1 MKKKYL
7 SLLAACSFLFAGCSD
22 FLDMNPNGILDE
34 ESVSGVEQ
42 LDKLV
47 ISAYSMLGN
56 DHYDIPFN
64 LWPYGN
70 VRSDDAYK
78 GGRDESDIQDFHFYE
93 TSSNITANFGEP
105 DGLWYN
111 CYIAI
116 SRANNALRS
125 LNNVSEQDF
134 PNKKIRIGE
143 CRFIRG
149 HFYFLLKVLFKS
161 IPYIDETVAIEDYGT
176 ISNIALS
183 NDELW
188 QKIADDFK
196 AAYDNLPESQGT
208 DVGRANKYSAAAYLA
223 KTYLYKAYRQDEKH
237 NVTEINAEDLK
248 QVLTFSN
255 EVMSS
260 DYGLED
266 DFAYNF
272 LPGSYENGK
281 ESLFAIQHST
291 DDGTLYGRLN
301 FSDALNV
308 PMKFSGSCDFQ
319 KPSQNLVNAYKTV
332 NGLPEFSDYNKA
344 DYNANTD
351 KVDPRLYHTVALPG
365 VPYKYDKKNI
375 FDESWTRNKA
385 VYGLYSSLKENV
397 ALNDPSSVLIDPFR
411 ANTKNKIVVRY
422 ADVVLMAA
430 EAYNEINDTPKAW
443 ELLNDVRARAHATE
457 INSSNYA
464 SLMKAPKVYDLPFI
478 SDGDEAGKF
487 RTALYWERAFET
499 AYEGQRKFDLIRWG
513 VLGDALR
520 AAQTYI
526 EGWEEGANL
535 FKDVDK
541 NGKPTKLEEGESPAV
556 WDPVVWATQNYVA
569 GHNFVDGKHELLPI
583 PLAEIQSNAQLNGEN
598 NPGYE

>member
-255 EVMSS
+255 EVMSP

-411 ANTKNKIVVRY
+411 ANTKNKIVIRY
-422 ADVVLMAA
+422 ADVVLMRA
-430 EAYNEINDTPKAW
+430 EALIELDREKEALPLINEIRERAKKSTGLIDYAENMDIALYVDNVNCNWTKPYAREALRW
-443 ELLNDVRARAHATE
+443 ERRLELAMESQRFFDLVRWGIADSV
-457 INSSNYA
+457 INTFY
-464 SLMKAPKVYDLPFI
+464 KEEAPKRTYYEDAHFEKNRAEYVPIPQQQINFSKQVY
-478 SDGDEAGKF
+478 K
-487 RTALYWERAFET
+487 
-499 AYEGQRKFDLIRWG
+499 
-513 VLGDALR
+513 
-520 AAQTYI
+520 
-526 EGWEEGANL
+526 
-535 FKDVDK
+535 
-541 NGKPTKLEEGESPAV
+541 
-556 WDPVVWATQNYVA
+556 QNY
-569 GHNFVDGKHELLPI
+569 
-583 PLAEIQSNAQLNGEN
+583 
-598 NPGYE
+598 GY

>member
-411 ANTKNKIVVRY
+411 ANTKNKIVIRY
-422 ADVVLMAA
+422 ADVVLMRA
-430 EAYNEINDTPKAW
+430 EALIELDREKEALPLINEIRERAKKSTGLIDYAENVDIALYVDNVNCNWTKPYAHEALRW
-443 ELLNDVRARAHATE
+443 ERRLELAMESQRFFDLVRWGIADSV
-457 INSSNYA
+457 INTFY
-464 SLMKAPKVYDLPFI
+464 KEEAPKRTYYEDAHFEKNRAEYVPIPQQQINFSKQVY
-478 SDGDEAGKF
+478 K
-487 RTALYWERAFET
+487 
-499 AYEGQRKFDLIRWG
+499 
-513 VLGDALR
+513 
-520 AAQTYI
+520 
-526 EGWEEGANL
+526 
-535 FKDVDK
+535 
-541 NGKPTKLEEGESPAV
+541 
-556 WDPVVWATQNYVA
+556 QNY
-569 GHNFVDGKHELLPI
+569 
-583 PLAEIQSNAQLNGEN
+583 
-598 NPGYE
+598 GY

>member
-7 SLLAACSFLFAGCSD
+7 SLLGACSFLFAGCSD

-411 ANTKNKIVVRY
+411 ANTKNKIVIRY
-422 ADVVLMAA
+422 ADVVLMRA
-430 EAYNEINDTPKAW
+430 EALIELDREKEALPLINEIRERAKKSTGLIDYAENVDIALYVDNVNCNWTKPYAREALRW
-443 ELLNDVRARAHATE
+443 ERRLELAMESQRFFDLVRWGIADSV
-457 INSSNYA
+457 INTFY
-464 SLMKAPKVYDLPFI
+464 KEEAPKRTYYEDAHFEKNRAEYVPIPQQQINFSKQVY
-478 SDGDEAGKF
+478 K
-487 RTALYWERAFET
+487 
-499 AYEGQRKFDLIRWG
+499 
-513 VLGDALR
+513 
-520 AAQTYI
+520 
-526 EGWEEGANL
+526 
-535 FKDVDK
+535 
-541 NGKPTKLEEGESPAV
+541 
-556 WDPVVWATQNYVA
+556 QNY
-569 GHNFVDGKHELLPI
+569 
-583 PLAEIQSNAQLNGEN
+583 
-598 NPGYE
+598 GY

>member
-397 ALNDPSSVLIDPFR
+397 ALNDPSSVLINPFR
-411 ANTKNKIVVRY
+411 ANTKNKIVIRY
-422 ADVVLMAA
+422 ADVVLMRA
-430 EAYNEINDTPKAW
+430 EALIELDREKEALPLINEIRERAKKSTGLIDYAENMDIALYVDNVNCNWTKPYAREALRW
-443 ELLNDVRARAHATE
+443 ERRLELAMESQRFFDLVRWGIADSV
-457 INSSNYA
+457 INTFY
-464 SLMKAPKVYDLPFI
+464 KEEAPKRTYYEDAHFEKNRAEYVPIPQQQINFSKQVY
-478 SDGDEAGKF
+478 K
-487 RTALYWERAFET
+487 
-499 AYEGQRKFDLIRWG
+499 
-513 VLGDALR
+513 
-520 AAQTYI
+520 
-526 EGWEEGANL
+526 
-535 FKDVDK
+535 
-541 NGKPTKLEEGESPAV
+541 
-556 WDPVVWATQNYVA
+556 QNY
-569 GHNFVDGKHELLPI
+569 
-583 PLAEIQSNAQLNGEN
+583 
-598 NPGYE
+598 GY

>member
-397 ALNDPSSVLIDPFR
+397 ALNDLSSVLIDPFR
-411 ANTKNKIVVRY
+411 ANTKNKIVIRY
-422 ADVVLMAA
+422 ADVVLMRA
-430 EAYNEINDTPKAW
+430 EALIELDREKEALPLINEIRERAKKSTGLIDYAENVDIALYVDNVNCNWTKPYAREALRW
-443 ELLNDVRARAHATE
+443 ERRLELAMESQRFFDLVRWGIADSV
-457 INSSNYA
+457 INTFY
-464 SLMKAPKVYDLPFI
+464 KEEAPKRTYYEDAHFEKNRAEYVPIPQQQINFSKQVY
-478 SDGDEAGKF
+478 K
-487 RTALYWERAFET
+487 
-499 AYEGQRKFDLIRWG
+499 
-513 VLGDALR
+513 
-520 AAQTYI
+520 
-526 EGWEEGANL
+526 
-535 FKDVDK
+535 
-541 NGKPTKLEEGESPAV
+541 
-556 WDPVVWATQNYVA
+556 QNY
-569 GHNFVDGKHELLPI
+569 
-583 PLAEIQSNAQLNGEN
+583 
-598 NPGYE
+598 GY

>member
-344 DYNANTD
+344 DYNAYTD

-411 ANTKNKIVVRY
+411 ANTKNKIVIRY
-422 ADVVLMAA
+422 ADVVLMRA
-430 EAYNEINDTPKAW
+430 EALIELDREKEALPLINEIRERAKKSTGLIDYAENMDIALYVDNVNCNWTKPYAREALRW
-443 ELLNDVRARAHATE
+443 ERRLELAMESQRFFDLVRWGIADSV
-457 INSSNYA
+457 INTFY
-464 SLMKAPKVYDLPFI
+464 KEEAPKRTYYEDAHFEKNRAEYVPIPQQQINFSKQVY
-478 SDGDEAGKF
+478 K
-487 RTALYWERAFET
+487 
-499 AYEGQRKFDLIRWG
+499 
-513 VLGDALR
+513 
-520 AAQTYI
+520 
-526 EGWEEGANL
+526 
-535 FKDVDK
+535 
-541 NGKPTKLEEGESPAV
+541 
-556 WDPVVWATQNYVA
+556 QNY
-569 GHNFVDGKHELLPI
+569 
-583 PLAEIQSNAQLNGEN
+583 
-598 NPGYE
+598 GY

>member
-260 DYGLED
+260 DYRLED

-411 ANTKNKIVVRY
+411 ANTKNKIVIRY
-422 ADVVLMAA
+422 ADVVLMRA
-430 EAYNEINDTPKAW
+430 EALIELDREKEALPLINEIRERAKKSTGLIDYAENVDIALYVDNVNCNWTKPYAREALRW
-443 ELLNDVRARAHATE
+443 ERRLELAMESQRFFDLVRWGIADSV
-457 INSSNYA
+457 INTFY
-464 SLMKAPKVYDLPFI
+464 KEEAPKRTYYEDAHFEKNRAEYVPIPQQQINFSKQVY
-478 SDGDEAGKF
+478 K
-487 RTALYWERAFET
+487 
-499 AYEGQRKFDLIRWG
+499 
-513 VLGDALR
+513 
-520 AAQTYI
+520 
-526 EGWEEGANL
+526 
-535 FKDVDK
+535 
-541 NGKPTKLEEGESPAV
+541 
-556 WDPVVWATQNYVA
+556 QNY
-569 GHNFVDGKHELLPI
+569 
-583 PLAEIQSNAQLNGEN
+583 
-598 NPGYE
+598 GY

>member
-56 DHYDIPFN
+56 DHSDIPFN

-411 ANTKNKIVVRY
+411 ANTKNKIVIRY
-422 ADVVLMAA
+422 ADVVLMRA
-430 EAYNEINDTPKAW
+430 EALIELDREKEALPLINEIRERAKKSTGLIDYAENVDIALYVDNVNCNWTKPYAREALRW
-443 ELLNDVRARAHATE
+443 ERRLELAMESQRFFDLVRWGIADSV
-457 INSSNYA
+457 INTFY
-464 SLMKAPKVYDLPFI
+464 KEEAPKRTYYEDAHFEKNRAEYVPIPQQQINFSKQVY
-478 SDGDEAGKF
+478 K
-487 RTALYWERAFET
+487 
-499 AYEGQRKFDLIRWG
+499 
-513 VLGDALR
+513 
-520 AAQTYI
+520 
-526 EGWEEGANL
+526 
-535 FKDVDK
+535 
-541 NGKPTKLEEGESPAV
+541 
-556 WDPVVWATQNYVA
+556 QNY
-569 GHNFVDGKHELLPI
+569 
-583 PLAEIQSNAQLNGEN
+583 
-598 NPGYE
+598 GY

>member
-411 ANTKNKIVVRY
+411 ANTKNKIVIRY
-422 ADVVLMAA
+422 ADVVLMRA
-430 EAYNEINDTPKAW
+430 EALIELDREKEALPLINEIRERAKKSTGLIDYAENVDIALYVDNVNCNWTKPYAREVLRW
-443 ELLNDVRARAHATE
+443 ERRLELAMESQRFFDLVRWGIADSV
-457 INSSNYA
+457 INTFY
-464 SLMKAPKVYDLPFI
+464 KEEAPKRTYYEDAHFEKNRAEYVPIPQQQINFSKQVY
-478 SDGDEAGKF
+478 K
-487 RTALYWERAFET
+487 
-499 AYEGQRKFDLIRWG
+499 
-513 VLGDALR
+513 
-520 AAQTYI
+520 
-526 EGWEEGANL
+526 
-535 FKDVDK
+535 
-541 NGKPTKLEEGESPAV
+541 
-556 WDPVVWATQNYVA
+556 QNY
-569 GHNFVDGKHELLPI
+569 
-583 PLAEIQSNAQLNGEN
+583 
-598 NPGYE
+598 GY

>member
-411 ANTKNKIVVRY
+411 AKTKNKIVIRY
-422 ADVVLMAA
+422 ADVVLMRA
-430 EAYNEINDTPKAW
+430 EALIELDREKEALPLINEIRERAKKSTGLIDYAENVDIALYVDNVNCNWTKPYAREALRW
-443 ELLNDVRARAHATE
+443 ERRLELAMESQRFFDLVRWGIADSV
-457 INSSNYA
+457 INTFY
-464 SLMKAPKVYDLPFI
+464 KEEAPKRTYYEDAHFEKNRAEYVPIPQQQINFSKQVY
-478 SDGDEAGKF
+478 K
-487 RTALYWERAFET
+487 
-499 AYEGQRKFDLIRWG
+499 
-513 VLGDALR
+513 
-520 AAQTYI
+520 
-526 EGWEEGANL
+526 
-535 FKDVDK
+535 
-541 NGKPTKLEEGESPAV
+541 
-556 WDPVVWATQNYVA
+556 QNY
-569 GHNFVDGKHELLPI
+569 
-583 PLAEIQSNAQLNGEN
+583 
-598 NPGYE
+598 GY

>member
-105 DGLWYN
+105 DGLWSN

-411 ANTKNKIVVRY
+411 ANTKNKIVIRY
-422 ADVVLMAA
+422 ADVVLMRA
-430 EAYNEINDTPKAW
+430 EALIELDREKEALPLINEIRERAKKSTGLIDYAENVDIALYVDNVNCNWTKPYAREALRW
-443 ELLNDVRARAHATE
+443 ERRLELAMESQRFFDLVRWGIADSV
-457 INSSNYA
+457 INTFY
-464 SLMKAPKVYDLPFI
+464 KEEAPKRTYYEDAHFEKNRAEYVPIPQQQINFSKQVY
-478 SDGDEAGKF
+478 K
-487 RTALYWERAFET
+487 
-499 AYEGQRKFDLIRWG
+499 
-513 VLGDALR
+513 
-520 AAQTYI
+520 
-526 EGWEEGANL
+526 
-535 FKDVDK
+535 
-541 NGKPTKLEEGESPAV
+541 
-556 WDPVVWATQNYVA
+556 QNY
-569 GHNFVDGKHELLPI
+569 
-583 PLAEIQSNAQLNGEN
+583 
-598 NPGYE
+598 GY

>member
-176 ISNIALS
+176 ISNITLS

-411 ANTKNKIVVRY
+411 ANTKNKIVIRY
-422 ADVVLMAA
+422 ADVVLMRA
-430 EAYNEINDTPKAW
+430 EALIELDREKEALPLINEIRERAKKSTGLIDYAENVDIALYVDNVNCNWTKPYAREALRW
-443 ELLNDVRARAHATE
+443 ERRLELAMESQRFFDLVRWGIADSV
-457 INSSNYA
+457 INTFY
-464 SLMKAPKVYDLPFI
+464 KEEAPKRTYYEDAHFEKNRAEYVPIPQQQINFSKQVY
-478 SDGDEAGKF
+478 K
-487 RTALYWERAFET
+487 
-499 AYEGQRKFDLIRWG
+499 
-513 VLGDALR
+513 
-520 AAQTYI
+520 
-526 EGWEEGANL
+526 
-535 FKDVDK
+535 
-541 NGKPTKLEEGESPAV
+541 
-556 WDPVVWATQNYVA
+556 QNY
-569 GHNFVDGKHELLPI
+569 
-583 PLAEIQSNAQLNGEN
+583 
-598 NPGYE
+598 GY

>member
-411 ANTKNKIVVRY
+411 ANTKNKIVIRY
-422 ADVVLMAA
+422 ADVVLMRA
-430 EAYNEINDTPKAW
+430 EALIELDREKEALPLLNEIRERAKKSTGLIDYAENMDIALYVDNVNCNWTKPYAREALRW
-443 ELLNDVRARAHATE
+443 ERRLELAMESQRFFDLVRWGIADSV
-457 INSSNYA
+457 INTFY
-464 SLMKAPKVYDLPFI
+464 KEEAPKRTYYEDAHFEKNRAEYVPIPQQQINFSKQVY
-478 SDGDEAGKF
+478 K
-487 RTALYWERAFET
+487 
-499 AYEGQRKFDLIRWG
+499 
-513 VLGDALR
+513 
-520 AAQTYI
+520 
-526 EGWEEGANL
+526 
-535 FKDVDK
+535 
-541 NGKPTKLEEGESPAV
+541 
-556 WDPVVWATQNYVA
+556 QNY
-569 GHNFVDGKHELLPI
+569 
-583 PLAEIQSNAQLNGEN
+583 
-598 NPGYE
+598 GY

>member
-105 DGLWYN
+105 DALWYN

-411 ANTKNKIVVRY
+411 ANTKNKIVIRY
-422 ADVVLMAA
+422 ADVVLMRA
-430 EAYNEINDTPKAW
+430 EALIELDREKEALPLINEIRERAKKSTGLIDYAENVDIALYVDNVNCNWTKPYAREALRW
-443 ELLNDVRARAHATE
+443 ERRLELAMESQRFFDLVRWGIADSV
-457 INSSNYA
+457 INTFY
-464 SLMKAPKVYDLPFI
+464 KEEAPKRTYYEDAHFEKNRAEYVPIPQQQINFSKQVY
-478 SDGDEAGKF
+478 K
-487 RTALYWERAFET
+487 
-499 AYEGQRKFDLIRWG
+499 
-513 VLGDALR
+513 
-520 AAQTYI
+520 
-526 EGWEEGANL
+526 
-535 FKDVDK
+535 
-541 NGKPTKLEEGESPAV
+541 
-556 WDPVVWATQNYVA
+556 QNY
-569 GHNFVDGKHELLPI
+569 
-583 PLAEIQSNAQLNGEN
+583 
-598 NPGYE
+598 GY

>member
-208 DVGRANKYSAAAYLA
+208 DVERANKYSAAAYLA

-411 ANTKNKIVVRY
+411 ANTKNKIVIRY
-422 ADVVLMAA
+422 ADVVLMRA
-430 EAYNEINDTPKAW
+430 EALIELDREKEALPLINEIRERAKKSTGLIDYAENVDIALYVDNVNCNWTKPYAREALRW
-443 ELLNDVRARAHATE
+443 ERRLELAMESQRFFDLVRWGIADSV
-457 INSSNYA
+457 INTFY
-464 SLMKAPKVYDLPFI
+464 KEEAPKRTYYEDAHFEKNRAEYVPIPQQQINFSKQVY
-478 SDGDEAGKF
+478 K
-487 RTALYWERAFET
+487 
-499 AYEGQRKFDLIRWG
+499 
-513 VLGDALR
+513 
-520 AAQTYI
+520 
-526 EGWEEGANL
+526 
-535 FKDVDK
+535 
-541 NGKPTKLEEGESPAV
+541 
-556 WDPVVWATQNYVA
+556 QNY
-569 GHNFVDGKHELLPI
+569 
-583 PLAEIQSNAQLNGEN
+583 
-598 NPGYE
+598 GY

>member
-1 MKKKYL
+1 
-7 SLLAACSFLFAGCSD
+7 
-22 FLDMNPNGILDE
+22 MNPNGILDE

-411 ANTKNKIVVRY
+411 ANTKNKIVIRY
-422 ADVVLMAA
+422 ADVVLMRA
-430 EAYNEINDTPKAW
+430 EALIELDREKEALPLINEIRERAKKSTGLIDYAENVDIALYVDNVNCNWTKPYAREALRW
-443 ELLNDVRARAHATE
+443 ERRLELAMESQRFFDLVRWGIADSV
-457 INSSNYA
+457 INTFY
-464 SLMKAPKVYDLPFI
+464 KEEAPKRTYYEDAHFEKNRAEYVPIPQQQINFSKQVY
-478 SDGDEAGKF
+478 K
-487 RTALYWERAFET
+487 
-499 AYEGQRKFDLIRWG
+499 
-513 VLGDALR
+513 
-520 AAQTYI
+520 
-526 EGWEEGANL
+526 
-535 FKDVDK
+535 
-541 NGKPTKLEEGESPAV
+541 
-556 WDPVVWATQNYVA
+556 QNY
-569 GHNFVDGKHELLPI
+569 
-583 PLAEIQSNAQLNGEN
+583 
-598 NPGYE
+598 GY

>member
-161 IPYIDETVAIEDYGT
+161 IPYIDETVAIEDYGA

-411 ANTKNKIVVRY
+411 ANTKNKIVIRY
-422 ADVVLMAA
+422 ADVVLMRA
-430 EAYNEINDTPKAW
+430 EALIELDREKEALPLINEIRERAKKSTGLIDYAENMDIALYVDNVNCNWTKPYAREALRW
-443 ELLNDVRARAHATE
+443 ERRLELAMESQRFFDLVRWGIADSV
-457 INSSNYA
+457 INTFY
-464 SLMKAPKVYDLPFI
+464 KEEAPKRTYYEDAHFEKNRAEYVPIPQQQINFSKQVY
-478 SDGDEAGKF
+478 K
-487 RTALYWERAFET
+487 
-499 AYEGQRKFDLIRWG
+499 
-513 VLGDALR
+513 
-520 AAQTYI
+520 
-526 EGWEEGANL
+526 
-535 FKDVDK
+535 
-541 NGKPTKLEEGESPAV
+541 
-556 WDPVVWATQNYVA
+556 QNY
-569 GHNFVDGKHELLPI
+569 
-583 PLAEIQSNAQLNGEN
+583 
-598 NPGYE
+598 GY

>member
-411 ANTKNKIVVRY
+411 ANTKNKIVIRY
-422 ADVVLMAA
+422 ADVVLMRA
-430 EAYNEINDTPKAW
+430 EALIELDREKEALPLINEIRERAKKSTGLIDYTENVDIALYVDNVNCNWTKPYAREALRW
-443 ELLNDVRARAHATE
+443 ERRLELAMESQRFFDLVRWGIADSV
-457 INSSNYA
+457 INTFY
-464 SLMKAPKVYDLPFI
+464 KEEAPKRTYYEDAHFEKNRAEYVPIPQQQINFSKQVY
-478 SDGDEAGKF
+478 K
-487 RTALYWERAFET
+487 
-499 AYEGQRKFDLIRWG
+499 
-513 VLGDALR
+513 
-520 AAQTYI
+520 
-526 EGWEEGANL
+526 
-535 FKDVDK
+535 
-541 NGKPTKLEEGESPAV
+541 
-556 WDPVVWATQNYVA
+556 QNY
-569 GHNFVDGKHELLPI
+569 
-583 PLAEIQSNAQLNGEN
+583 
-598 NPGYE
+598 GY

>member
-397 ALNDPSSVLIDPFR
+397 ALNDPSSVLIV
-411 ANTKNKIVVRY
+411 IRY
-422 ADVVLMAA
+422 ADVVLMRA
-430 EAYNEINDTPKAW
+430 EALIELDREKEALPLINEIRERAKKSTGLIDYAENVDIALYVDNVNCNWTKPYAREALRW
-443 ELLNDVRARAHATE
+443 ERRLELAMESQRFFDLVRWGIADSV
-457 INSSNYA
+457 INTFY
-464 SLMKAPKVYDLPFI
+464 KEEAPKRTYYEDAHFEKNRAEYVPIPQQQINFSKQVY
-478 SDGDEAGKF
+478 K
-487 RTALYWERAFET
+487 
-499 AYEGQRKFDLIRWG
+499 
-513 VLGDALR
+513 
-520 AAQTYI
+520 
-526 EGWEEGANL
+526 
-535 FKDVDK
+535 
-541 NGKPTKLEEGESPAV
+541 
-556 WDPVVWATQNYVA
+556 QNY
-569 GHNFVDGKHELLPI
+569 
-583 PLAEIQSNAQLNGEN
+583 
-598 NPGYE
+598 GY

>member
-56 DHYDIPFN
+56 DHYYIPFN

-161 IPYIDETVAIEDYGT
+161 IPYIDETVAIENYGT

-411 ANTKNKIVVRY
+411 ANTKNKIVIRY
-422 ADVVLMAA
+422 ADVVLMRA
-430 EAYNEINDTPKAW
+430 EALIELDREKEALPLINEIRERAKKSTGLIDYAENVDIALYVDNVNCNWTKPYAREALRW
-443 ELLNDVRARAHATE
+443 ERRLELAMESQRFFDLVRWGIADSV
-457 INSSNYA
+457 INTFY
-464 SLMKAPKVYDLPFI
+464 KEEAPKRTYYENAHFEKNRAEYVPIPQQQINFSKQVY
-478 SDGDEAGKF
+478 K
-487 RTALYWERAFET
+487 
-499 AYEGQRKFDLIRWG
+499 
-513 VLGDALR
+513 
-520 AAQTYI
+520 
-526 EGWEEGANL
+526 
-535 FKDVDK
+535 
-541 NGKPTKLEEGESPAV
+541 
-556 WDPVVWATQNYVA
+556 QNY
-569 GHNFVDGKHELLPI
+569 
-583 PLAEIQSNAQLNGEN
+583 
-598 NPGYE
+598 GY

>member
-93 TSSNITANFGEP
+93 TSSSNITANFGEP

-411 ANTKNKIVVRY
+411 ANTKNKIVIRY
-422 ADVVLMAA
+422 ADVVLMRA
-430 EAYNEINDTPKAW
+430 EALIELDREKEALPLINEIRERAKKSTGLIDYAENVDIALYVDNVNCNWTKPYAREALRW
-443 ELLNDVRARAHATE
+443 ERRLELAMESQRFFDLVRWGIADSV
-457 INSSNYA
+457 INTFY
-464 SLMKAPKVYDLPFI
+464 KEEAPKRTYYEDAHFEKNRAEYVPIPQQQINFSKQVY
-478 SDGDEAGKF
+478 K
-487 RTALYWERAFET
+487 
-499 AYEGQRKFDLIRWG
+499 
-513 VLGDALR
+513 
-520 AAQTYI
+520 
-526 EGWEEGANL
+526 
-535 FKDVDK
+535 
-541 NGKPTKLEEGESPAV
+541 
-556 WDPVVWATQNYVA
+556 QNY
-569 GHNFVDGKHELLPI
+569 
-583 PLAEIQSNAQLNGEN
+583 
-598 NPGYE
+598 GY

>member
-134 PNKKIRIGE
+134 SNKKIRIGE

-411 ANTKNKIVVRY
+411 ANTKNKIVIRY
-422 ADVVLMAA
+422 ADVVLMRA
-430 EAYNEINDTPKAW
+430 EALIELDREKEALPLINEIRERAKKSTGLIDYAENMDIALYVDNVNCNWTKPYAREALRW
-443 ELLNDVRARAHATE
+443 ERRLELAMESQRFFDLVRWGIADSV
-457 INSSNYA
+457 INTFY
-464 SLMKAPKVYDLPFI
+464 KEEAPKRTYYEDAHFEKNRAEYVPIPQQQINFSKQVY
-478 SDGDEAGKF
+478 K
-487 RTALYWERAFET
+487 
-499 AYEGQRKFDLIRWG
+499 
-513 VLGDALR
+513 
-520 AAQTYI
+520 
-526 EGWEEGANL
+526 
-535 FKDVDK
+535 
-541 NGKPTKLEEGESPAV
+541 
-556 WDPVVWATQNYVA
+556 QNY
-569 GHNFVDGKHELLPI
+569 
-583 PLAEIQSNAQLNGEN
+583 
-598 NPGYE
+598 GY

>member
-397 ALNDPSSVLIDPFR
+397 ALNDPSSVLIDPYR
-411 ANTKNKIVVRY
+411 ANTKNKIVIRY
-422 ADVVLMAA
+422 ADVVLMRA
-430 EAYNEINDTPKAW
+430 EALIELDREKEALPLINEIRERAKKSTGLIDYAENMDIALYVDNVNCNWTKPYAREALRW
-443 ELLNDVRARAHATE
+443 ERRLELAMESQRFFDLVRWGIADSV
-457 INSSNYA
+457 INTFY
-464 SLMKAPKVYDLPFI
+464 KEEAPKRTYYEDAHFEKNRAEYVPIPQQQINFSKQVY
-478 SDGDEAGKF
+478 K
-487 RTALYWERAFET
+487 
-499 AYEGQRKFDLIRWG
+499 
-513 VLGDALR
+513 
-520 AAQTYI
+520 
-526 EGWEEGANL
+526 
-535 FKDVDK
+535 
-541 NGKPTKLEEGESPAV
+541 
-556 WDPVVWATQNYVA
+556 QNY
-569 GHNFVDGKHELLPI
+569 
-583 PLAEIQSNAQLNGEN
+583 
-598 NPGYE
+598 GY

>member
-1 MKKKYL
+1 MKKKFL

-411 ANTKNKIVVRY
+411 ANTKNKIVIRY
-422 ADVVLMAA
+422 ADVVLMRA
-430 EAYNEINDTPKAW
+430 EALIELDREKEALPLINEIRERAKKSTGLIDYAENMDIALYVDNVNCNWTKPYAREALRW
-443 ELLNDVRARAHATE
+443 ERRLELAMESQRFFDLVRWGIADSV
-457 INSSNYA
+457 INTFY
-464 SLMKAPKVYDLPFI
+464 KEEAPKRTYYEDAHFEKNRAEYVPIPQQQINFSKQVY
-478 SDGDEAGKF
+478 K
-487 RTALYWERAFET
+487 
-499 AYEGQRKFDLIRWG
+499 
-513 VLGDALR
+513 
-520 AAQTYI
+520 
-526 EGWEEGANL
+526 
-535 FKDVDK
+535 
-541 NGKPTKLEEGESPAV
+541 
-556 WDPVVWATQNYVA
+556 QNY
-569 GHNFVDGKHELLPI
+569 
-583 PLAEIQSNAQLNGEN
+583 
-598 NPGYE
+598 GY

>member
-70 VRSDDAYK
+70 VRSDDSSK

-411 ANTKNKIVVRY
+411 ANTKNKIVIRY
-422 ADVVLMAA
+422 ADVVLMRA
-430 EAYNEINDTPKAW
+430 EALIELDREKEALPLINEIRERAKKSTGLIDYAENVDIALYVDNVNCNWTKPYAREALRW
-443 ELLNDVRARAHATE
+443 ERRLELAMESQRFFDLVRWGIADSV
-457 INSSNYA
+457 INTFY
-464 SLMKAPKVYDLPFI
+464 KEEAPKRTYYEDAHFEKNRAEYVPIPQQQINFSKQVY
-478 SDGDEAGKF
+478 K
-487 RTALYWERAFET
+487 
-499 AYEGQRKFDLIRWG
+499 
-513 VLGDALR
+513 
-520 AAQTYI
+520 
-526 EGWEEGANL
+526 
-535 FKDVDK
+535 
-541 NGKPTKLEEGESPAV
+541 
-556 WDPVVWATQNYVA
+556 QNY
-569 GHNFVDGKHELLPI
+569 
-583 PLAEIQSNAQLNGEN
+583 
-598 NPGYE
+598 GY

>member
-411 ANTKNKIVVRY
+411 ANTKNKIVIRY
-422 ADVVLMAA
+422 ADVVLMRA
-430 EAYNEINDTPKAW
+430 EALIELDREKETLPLINEIRERAKKSTGLIDYAENMDIALYVDNVNCNWTKPYAREALRW
-443 ELLNDVRARAHATE
+443 ERRLELAMESQRFFDLVRWGIADSV
-457 INSSNYA
+457 INTFY
-464 SLMKAPKVYDLPFI
+464 KEEAPKRTYYEDAHFEKNRAEYVPIPQQQINFSKQVY
-478 SDGDEAGKF
+478 K
-487 RTALYWERAFET
+487 
-499 AYEGQRKFDLIRWG
+499 
-513 VLGDALR
+513 
-520 AAQTYI
+520 
-526 EGWEEGANL
+526 
-535 FKDVDK
+535 
-541 NGKPTKLEEGESPAV
+541 
-556 WDPVVWATQNYVA
+556 QNY
-569 GHNFVDGKHELLPI
+569 
-583 PLAEIQSNAQLNGEN
+583 
-598 NPGYE
+598 GY

>member
-105 DGLWYN
+105 VGLWYN

-161 IPYIDETVAIEDYGT
+161 ITYIDETDAIEDYRT

-411 ANTKNKIVVRY
+411 ANTKNKIVIRY
-422 ADVVLMAA
+422 ADVVLMRA
-430 EAYNEINDTPKAW
+430 EALIELDREKEALPLINEIRERAKKSTGLIDYAENMDIALYVDNVNCNWTKPYAREALRW
-443 ELLNDVRARAHATE
+443 ERRLELAMESQRFFDLVRWGIADSV
-457 INSSNYA
+457 INTFY
-464 SLMKAPKVYDLPFI
+464 KEEAPKRTYYEDAHFEKNRAEYVPIPQQQINFSKQVY
-478 SDGDEAGKF
+478 K
-487 RTALYWERAFET
+487 
-499 AYEGQRKFDLIRWG
+499 
-513 VLGDALR
+513 
-520 AAQTYI
+520 
-526 EGWEEGANL
+526 
-535 FKDVDK
+535 
-541 NGKPTKLEEGESPAV
+541 
-556 WDPVVWATQNYVA
+556 QNY
-569 GHNFVDGKHELLPI
+569 
-583 PLAEIQSNAQLNGEN
+583 
-598 NPGYE
+598 GY

>member
-143 CRFIRG
+143 CRFIRC

-411 ANTKNKIVVRY
+411 ANTKNKIVIRY
-422 ADVVLMAA
+422 ADVVLMRA
-430 EAYNEINDTPKAW
+430 EALIELDREKEALPLINEIRERAKKSTGLIDYAENVDIALYVDNVNCNWTKPYAREALRW
-443 ELLNDVRARAHATE
+443 ERRLELAMESQRFFDLVRWGIADSV
-457 INSSNYA
+457 INTFY
-464 SLMKAPKVYDLPFI
+464 KEEAPKRTYYEDAHFEKNRAEYVPIPQQQINFSKQVY
-478 SDGDEAGKF
+478 K
-487 RTALYWERAFET
+487 
-499 AYEGQRKFDLIRWG
+499 
-513 VLGDALR
+513 
-520 AAQTYI
+520 
-526 EGWEEGANL
+526 
-535 FKDVDK
+535 
-541 NGKPTKLEEGESPAV
+541 
-556 WDPVVWATQNYVA
+556 QNY
-569 GHNFVDGKHELLPI
+569 
-583 PLAEIQSNAQLNGEN
+583 
-598 NPGYE
+598 GY

>member
-411 ANTKNKIVVRY
+411 ANTKNKIVIRY
-422 ADVVLMAA
+422 ADVVLMRA
-430 EAYNEINDTPKAW
+430 EALIELDREKEALPLINEIRERAKKSTGLIDYAENVDIALYVDNVNCNWTKPYAREALRW
-443 ELLNDVRARAHATE
+443 ERRLELAMESQRFFDLVRWGIADSV
-457 INSSNYA
+457 INTFY
-464 SLMKAPKVYDLPFI
+464 KEEAPKRTYYEDAHFEKNRAEYVPIPQQQINFSKQVY
-478 SDGDEAGKF
+478 K
-487 RTALYWERAFET
+487 
-499 AYEGQRKFDLIRWG
+499 
-513 VLGDALR
+513 
-520 AAQTYI
+520 
-526 EGWEEGANL
+526 
-535 FKDVDK
+535 
-541 NGKPTKLEEGESPAV
+541 
-556 WDPVVWATQNYVA
+556 QNY
-569 GHNFVDGKHELLPI
+569 
-583 PLAEIQSNAQLNGEN
+583 
-598 NPGYE
+598 GY

>member
-255 EVMSS
+255 EVMNS

-411 ANTKNKIVVRY
+411 ANTKNKIVIRY
-422 ADVVLMAA
+422 ADVVLMRA
-430 EAYNEINDTPKAW
+430 EALIELDREKEALPLINEIRERAKKSTGLIDYAENVDIALYVDNVNCNWTKPYAREALRW
-443 ELLNDVRARAHATE
+443 ERRLELAMESQRFFDLVRWGIADSV
-457 INSSNYA
+457 INTFY
-464 SLMKAPKVYDLPFI
+464 KEEAPKRTYYEDAHFEKNRAEYVPIPQQQINFSKQVY
-478 SDGDEAGKF
+478 K
-487 RTALYWERAFET
+487 
-499 AYEGQRKFDLIRWG
+499 
-513 VLGDALR
+513 
-520 AAQTYI
+520 
-526 EGWEEGANL
+526 
-535 FKDVDK
+535 
-541 NGKPTKLEEGESPAV
+541 
-556 WDPVVWATQNYVA
+556 QNY
-569 GHNFVDGKHELLPI
+569 
-583 PLAEIQSNAQLNGEN
+583 
-598 NPGYE
+598 GY

>member
-411 ANTKNKIVVRY
+411 ANTKNKIVIRY

-443 ELLNDVRARAHATE
+443 EVLNDVRARAHATE

>member
-134 PNKKIRIGE
+134 PNKKTRIGE

-411 ANTKNKIVVRY
+411 ANTKNKIVIRY
-422 ADVVLMAA
+422 ADVVLMRA
-430 EAYNEINDTPKAW
+430 EALIELDREKEALPLINEIRERAKKSTGLIDYAENMDIALYVDNVNCNWTKPYAREALRW
-443 ELLNDVRARAHATE
+443 ERRLELAMESQRFFDLVRWGIADSV
-457 INSSNYA
+457 INTFY
-464 SLMKAPKVYDLPFI
+464 KEEAPKRTYYEDAHFEKNRAEYVPIPQQQINFSKQVY
-478 SDGDEAGKF
+478 K
-487 RTALYWERAFET
+487 
-499 AYEGQRKFDLIRWG
+499 
-513 VLGDALR
+513 
-520 AAQTYI
+520 
-526 EGWEEGANL
+526 
-535 FKDVDK
+535 
-541 NGKPTKLEEGESPAV
+541 
-556 WDPVVWATQNYVA
+556 QNY
-569 GHNFVDGKHELLPI
+569 
-583 PLAEIQSNAQLNGEN
+583 
-598 NPGYE
+598 GY

>member
-301 FSDALNV
+301 FSDALNG

-411 ANTKNKIVVRY
+411 ANTKNKIVIRY
-422 ADVVLMAA
+422 ADVVLMRA
-430 EAYNEINDTPKAW
+430 EALIELDREKEALPLINEIRERAKKSTGLIDYAENVDIALYVDNVNCNWTKPYAREALRW
-443 ELLNDVRARAHATE
+443 ERRLELAMESQRFFDLVRWGIADSV
-457 INSSNYA
+457 INTFY
-464 SLMKAPKVYDLPFI
+464 KEEAPKRTYYEDAHFEKNRAEYVPIPQQQINFSKQVY
-478 SDGDEAGKF
+478 K
-487 RTALYWERAFET
+487 
-499 AYEGQRKFDLIRWG
+499 
-513 VLGDALR
+513 
-520 AAQTYI
+520 
-526 EGWEEGANL
+526 
-535 FKDVDK
+535 
-541 NGKPTKLEEGESPAV
+541 
-556 WDPVVWATQNYVA
+556 QNY
-569 GHNFVDGKHELLPI
+569 
-583 PLAEIQSNAQLNGEN
+583 
-598 NPGYE
+598 GY

>member
-332 NGLPEFSDYNKA
+332 NGLPEFSDYNK
-344 DYNANTD
+344 
-351 KVDPRLYHTVALPG
+351 VDPRLYHTVALPG

-411 ANTKNKIVVRY
+411 ANTKNKIVIRY
-422 ADVVLMAA
+422 ADVVLMRA
-430 EAYNEINDTPKAW
+430 EALIELDREKEALPLINEIRERAKKSTGLIDYAENVDIALYVDNVNCNWTKPYAREALRW
-443 ELLNDVRARAHATE
+443 ERRLELAMESQRFFDLVRWGIADSV
-457 INSSNYA
+457 INTFY
-464 SLMKAPKVYDLPFI
+464 KEEAPKRTYYEDAHFEKNRAEYVPIPQQQINFSKQVY
-478 SDGDEAGKF
+478 K
-487 RTALYWERAFET
+487 
-499 AYEGQRKFDLIRWG
+499 
-513 VLGDALR
+513 
-520 AAQTYI
+520 
-526 EGWEEGANL
+526 
-535 FKDVDK
+535 
-541 NGKPTKLEEGESPAV
+541 
-556 WDPVVWATQNYVA
+556 QNY
-569 GHNFVDGKHELLPI
+569 
-583 PLAEIQSNAQLNGEN
+583 
-598 NPGYE
+598 GY

>member
-365 VPYKYDKKNI
+365 VPYKYDKNNI

-411 ANTKNKIVVRY
+411 ANTKNKIVIRY
-422 ADVVLMAA
+422 ADVVLMRA
-430 EAYNEINDTPKAW
+430 EALIELDREKEALPLINEIRERAKKSTGLIDYAENVDIALYVDNVNCNWTKPYAREALRW
-443 ELLNDVRARAHATE
+443 ERRLELAMESQRFFDLVRWGIADSV
-457 INSSNYA
+457 INTFY
-464 SLMKAPKVYDLPFI
+464 KEEAPKRTYYEDAHFEKNRAEYVPIPQQQINFSKQVY
-478 SDGDEAGKF
+478 K
-487 RTALYWERAFET
+487 
-499 AYEGQRKFDLIRWG
+499 
-513 VLGDALR
+513 
-520 AAQTYI
+520 
-526 EGWEEGANL
+526 
-535 FKDVDK
+535 
-541 NGKPTKLEEGESPAV
+541 
-556 WDPVVWATQNYVA
+556 QNY
-569 GHNFVDGKHELLPI
+569 
-583 PLAEIQSNAQLNGEN
+583 
-598 NPGYE
+598 GY

>member
-332 NGLPEFSDYNKA
+332 YGLPEFSDYNKA

-411 ANTKNKIVVRY
+411 ANTKNKIVIRY
-422 ADVVLMAA
+422 ADVVLMRA
-430 EAYNEINDTPKAW
+430 EALIELDREKEALPLINEIRERAKKSTGLIDYAENVDIALYVDNVNCNWTKPYAREALRW
-443 ELLNDVRARAHATE
+443 ERRLELAMESQRFFDLVRWGIADSV
-457 INSSNYA
+457 INTFY
-464 SLMKAPKVYDLPFI
+464 KEEAPKRTYYEDAHFEKNRAEYVPIPQQQINFSKQVY
-478 SDGDEAGKF
+478 K
-487 RTALYWERAFET
+487 
-499 AYEGQRKFDLIRWG
+499 
-513 VLGDALR
+513 
-520 AAQTYI
+520 
-526 EGWEEGANL
+526 
-535 FKDVDK
+535 
-541 NGKPTKLEEGESPAV
+541 
-556 WDPVVWATQNYVA
+556 QNY
-569 GHNFVDGKHELLPI
+569 
-583 PLAEIQSNAQLNGEN
+583 
-598 NPGYE
+598 GY

>member
-301 FSDALNV
+301 LSDALNV

-411 ANTKNKIVVRY
+411 ANTKNKIVIRY
-422 ADVVLMAA
+422 ADVVLMRA
-430 EAYNEINDTPKAW
+430 EALIELDREKEALPLINEIRERAKKSTGLIDYAENVDIALYVDNVNCNWTKPYAREALRW
-443 ELLNDVRARAHATE
+443 ERRLELAMESQRFFDLVRWGIADSV
-457 INSSNYA
+457 INTFY
-464 SLMKAPKVYDLPFI
+464 KEEAPKRTYYEDAHFEKNRAEYVPIPQQQINFSKQVY
-478 SDGDEAGKF
+478 K
-487 RTALYWERAFET
+487 
-499 AYEGQRKFDLIRWG
+499 
-513 VLGDALR
+513 
-520 AAQTYI
+520 
-526 EGWEEGANL
+526 
-535 FKDVDK
+535 
-541 NGKPTKLEEGESPAV
+541 
-556 WDPVVWATQNYVA
+556 QNY
-569 GHNFVDGKHELLPI
+569 
-583 PLAEIQSNAQLNGEN
+583 
-598 NPGYE
+598 GY

>member
-411 ANTKNKIVVRY
+411 ANTKNKIVIRY
-422 ADVVLMAA
+422 ADVVLMRA
-430 EAYNEINDTPKAW
+430 EALIELDREKEALPLINEIRERAKKSTGLIDYAENVDIALYVDNVNCNWTKPYAREALRW
-443 ELLNDVRARAHATE
+443 ERRLELAMESQRFFDLVRWGIADSV
-457 INSSNYA
+457 INTFY
-464 SLMKAPKVYDLPFI
+464 KEEAPK
-478 SDGDEAGKF
+478 
-487 RTALYWERAFET
+487 RTYYEDAHFEKNRAEVCANSPT
-499 AYEGQRKFDLIRWG
+499 AD
-513 VLGDALR
+513 
-520 AAQTYI
+520 
-526 EGWEEGANL
+526 
-535 FKDVDK
+535 
-541 NGKPTKLEEGESPAV
+541 
-556 WDPVVWATQNYVA
+556 
-569 GHNFVDGKHELLPI
+569 
-583 PLAEIQSNAQLNGEN
+583 
-598 NPGYE
+598 

>member
-351 KVDPRLYHTVALPG
+351 KVDPRLYHTVALTG

-411 ANTKNKIVVRY
+411 ANTKNKIVIRY
-422 ADVVLMAA
+422 ADVVLMRA
-430 EAYNEINDTPKAW
+430 EALIELDREKEALPLINEIRERAKKSTGLIDYAENVDIALYVDNVNCNWTKPYAREALRW
-443 ELLNDVRARAHATE
+443 ERRLELAMESQRFFDLVRWGIADSV
-457 INSSNYA
+457 INTFY
-464 SLMKAPKVYDLPFI
+464 KEEAPKRTYYEDAHFEKNRAEYVPIPQQQINFSKQVY
-478 SDGDEAGKF
+478 K
-487 RTALYWERAFET
+487 
-499 AYEGQRKFDLIRWG
+499 
-513 VLGDALR
+513 
-520 AAQTYI
+520 
-526 EGWEEGANL
+526 
-535 FKDVDK
+535 
-541 NGKPTKLEEGESPAV
+541 
-556 WDPVVWATQNYVA
+556 QNY
-569 GHNFVDGKHELLPI
+569 
-583 PLAEIQSNAQLNGEN
+583 
-598 NPGYE
+598 GY

>member
-411 ANTKNKIVVRY
+411 ANTKNKIVIRY
-422 ADVVLMAA
+422 ADVVLMRA
-430 EAYNEINDTPKAW
+430 EALIELDREKEALPLINEIRERAKKSTGLIDYAENMDIALYVDNVNCNWTKPYAREALRW
-443 ELLNDVRARAHATE
+443 ERRLELAMESQRFFDLVRWGIADSV
-457 INSSNYA
+457 INTFY
-464 SLMKAPKVYDLPFI
+464 KEEAPKRTYYEDAHFEKNRAEYVPIPQQQINFSKQVY
-478 SDGDEAGKF
+478 K
-487 RTALYWERAFET
+487 
-499 AYEGQRKFDLIRWG
+499 
-513 VLGDALR
+513 
-520 AAQTYI
+520 
-526 EGWEEGANL
+526 
-535 FKDVDK
+535 
-541 NGKPTKLEEGESPAV
+541 
-556 WDPVVWATQNYVA
+556 QNY
-569 GHNFVDGKHELLPI
+569 
-583 PLAEIQSNAQLNGEN
+583 
-598 NPGYE
+598 GY